1 MPASKLQRVSLEQ
14 INEWLENP
22 VTLAFRATCQVQL
35 NKVIDDGGLNAYV
48 AGEPQKTQE
57 NLAEL
62 TGRGQT
68 WQEIIDTLDGEEWEL
83 EDGE

>member
-1 MPASKLQRVSLEQ
+1 MLVSRSLRVSLEQ
-14 INEWLENP
+14 ITEWLENP
-22 VTLAFRATCQVQL
+22 VTLAFKATCQVQL
-35 NKVIDDGGLNAYV
+35 DKVIDDGGLNAYV
-48 AGEPQKTQE
+48 SGEPQRTQE

-83 EDGE
+83 EDE